1 MMHGP
6 YKKRVGDQIIEE
18 GIFYYG
24 LKHDRWLRYNSS
36 DILQNKEFFS
46 LVFTTNPLGFFG
58 IQKKK
63 SLKKLFQKDLERSRV
78 YITPSTTTVRLQ
90 QEESTLL
97 ITQLV
102 PGLNFIAQVKRKER
116 LNLLIQI

>member
-1 MMHGP
+1 MTRRKKIVKTKEIIDDAVMMHGP

-46 LVFTTNPLGFFG
+46 LVFTTNPLGFLGF
-58 IQKKK
+58 
-63 SLKKLFQKDLERSRV
+63 R
-78 YITPSTTTVRLQ
+78 
-90 QEESTLL
+90 
-97 ITQLV
+97 
-102 PGLNFIAQVKRKER
+102 KRKA
-116 LNLLIQI
+116 

>member
-36 DILQNKEFFS
+36 DILQNKEFF
-46 LVFTTNPLGFFG
+46 FLGFYNESVRFFG

-102 PGLNFIAQVKRKER
+102 PGLNFIAQVKEKRD
-116 LNLLIQI
+116 